1 MIKRSTLGFISV
13 GTTLMIAATTWLVAT
28 PSSGRRR
35 VEARG
40 KSDVYTVRAT
50 KVVFK
55 PWYGRHHVYGVF
67 VVPNQY
73 TDRNYS
79 AILSIPGVQCTAWR
93 CSRPDKHYGD
103 HVVAESGH
111 YLMPVH
117 IPTRIAL
124 WLIFTAAFDR
134 LRDPQNWTLAFA
146 DQTTTPELGKVE
158 YWCDVA
164 ENPLR

>member
-1 MIKRSTLGFISV
+1 MIKRLSLGLTSV
-13 GTTLMIAATTWLVAT
+13 GATLMIAATTWLVAT
-28 PSSGRRR
+28 SSISGRRE
-35 VEARG
+35 EARTNP
-40 KSDVYTVRAT
+40 DVYTVRAT

-79 AILSIPGVQCTAWR
+79 AILNIPGAQCVAMQ

-103 HVVAESGH
+103 NVVAEVGH

-117 IPTRIAL
+117 IPTRVAL
-124 WLIFTAAFDR
+124 WLMVTGAFDR
-134 LRDPQNWTLAFA
+134 LRAPQNWTIAFVERA
-146 DQTTTPELGKVE
+146 QPLSTEKVE

-164 ENPLR
+164 GTSPR